1 MMLELPG
8 DARIQILVQPAGEAT
23 VVAPLA
29 AAQPPVLEER
39 GNGGKRLLQVGAV
52 LGLLF
57 LAFFAGQH
65 TATPPHPGG
74 VAPARAQGPSPLPAP
89 PPADGL
95 PSAFREQLRQP
106 PTITPPPGA
115 PTPGKNPFGLE
126 E

>member
-1 MMLELPG
+1 MLPGNIALPAMRASFAETRHTVPRKLQPKRRDAAVMLELPG

-74 VAPARAQGPSPLPAP
+74 VAPAR
-89 PPADGL
+89 
-95 PSAFREQLRQP
+95 
-106 PTITPPPGA
+106 
-115 PTPGKNPFGLE
+115 
-126 E
+126 